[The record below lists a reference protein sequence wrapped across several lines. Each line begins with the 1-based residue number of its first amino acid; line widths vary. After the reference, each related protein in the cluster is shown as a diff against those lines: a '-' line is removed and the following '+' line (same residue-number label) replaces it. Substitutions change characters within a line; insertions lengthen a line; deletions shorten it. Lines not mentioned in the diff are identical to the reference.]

1 MLFRSVSQSRY
12 EVQTAINQVLGIKSL
27 IRRKKKTQET
37 KKRELFISI
46 INSIE
51 AIINRQNLM
60 YAELN
65 LDLANYDEAFLDT
78 IDALIVLHFGKDGAE
93 LIAYYLW
100 DRVAPD
106 GTISPLIDDQGKE
119 VYLETANDLWNL
131 LISINP
137 AYGDAK

>member
-1 MLFRSVSQSRY
+1 MEQSLN
-12 EVQTAINQVLGIKSL
+12 EIQIAINQVLGVKSL
-27 IRRKKKTQET
+27 VRRKKKTQET

-78 IDALIVLHFGKDGAE
+78 IDALIVLHFGKEGAE

-106 GTISPLIDDQGKE
+106 GSISPLLDSDNRE
-119 VYLETANDLWNL
+119 VYLETALDLWNL
-131 LISINP
+131 LIAINP
-137 AYGDAK
+137 AYGEPK

>member
-1 MLFRSVSQSRY
+1 MEQSLN
-12 EVQTAINQVLGIKSL
+12 EIQAAINQVLGIKSL

-37 KKRELFISI
+37 KKKELFISI

-65 LDLANYDEAFLDT
+65 LDLTNYDEAFLDT
-78 IDALIVLHFGKDGAE
+78 IDALIVLHFGKEGAE

-106 GTISPLIDDQGKE
+106 GTITSLLDEHGKE
-119 VYLETANDLWNL
+119 IYLETATDLWNL
-131 LISINP
+131 LTSINP
-137 AYGDAK
+137 AYGETK

>member
-1 MLFRSVSQSRY
+1 MEQSLN
-12 EVQTAINQVLGIKSL
+12 EIQAAINQVLGVKSL

-65 LDLANYDEAFLDT
+65 LDLTNYDEAFLDT

-106 GTISPLIDDQGKE
+106 GTITSLLDEQGKE
-119 VYLETANDLWNL
+119 IYLETATDLWNL

-137 AYGDAK
+137 AYGETK

>member
-1 MLFRSVSQSRY
+1 MEQSLN
-12 EVQTAINQVLGIKSL
+12 EIQIAINQILNVKSL
-27 IRRKKKTQET
+27 IRRKKKTKEA

-60 YAELN
+60 YVELN
-65 LDLANYDEAFLDT
+65 LDLAKYDESFLDT
-78 IDALIVLHFGKDGAE
+78 IDALIILHFGKEGAE

-106 GTISPLIDDQGKE
+106 GSISPLIDVDNKE
-119 VYLETANDLWNL
+119 VYLETASDLWNL

-137 AYGDAK
+137 AYGD

>member
-1 MLFRSVSQSRY
+1 MEQSLN
-12 EVQTAINQVLGIKSL
+12 EIQTAINQVLGVKSL
-27 IRRKKKTQET
+27 IRRKKKTQEA
-37 KKRELFISI
+37 KKKELFVSI

-65 LDLANYDEAFLDT
+65 LDLTNYDEAFLDT
-78 IDALIVLHFGKDGAE
+78 IDALIVLNFGKEGAE

-106 GTISPLIDDQGKE
+106 GTITSLLDTDGRE
-119 VYLETANDLWNL
+119 VYLETAQDLWNL

-137 AYGDAK
+137 AYGDSK

>member
-1 MLFRSVSQSRY
+1 MEQSLN
-12 EVQTAINQVLGIKSL
+12 EIQTVINQLLNVKSL
-27 IRRKKKTQET
+27 VRRKKKTQEA

-78 IDALIVLHFGKDGAE
+78 IDALIILHFGKEGAE
-93 LIAYYLW
+93 VIAYFLW
-100 DRVAPD
+100 DRVGPD
-106 GTISPLIDDQGKE
+106 GSIEPLLDEQNIP

-131 LISINP
+131 LIRINP
-137 AYGDAK
+137 TYGDSK

>member
-1 MLFRSVSQSRY
+1 MEQSLN
-12 EVQTAINQVLGIKSL
+12 EIQAAINQVLGVKSL

-65 LDLANYDEAFLDT
+65 LDLTNYDEAFLDT
-78 IDALIVLHFGKDGAE
+78 IDALIVLHFGKEGAE

-100 DRVAPD
+100 DRVATD
-106 GTISPLIDDQGKE
+106 RTITSLLDEHGKE
-119 VYLETANDLWNL
+119 IYLETATDLWNL

-137 AYGDAK
+137 AYGETK

>member
-1 MLFRSVSQSRY
+1 MEQSLN
-12 EVQTAINQVLGIKSL
+12 EIQTVINQLLNVKSL
-27 IRRKKKTQET
+27 VRRKKKTQEA

-78 IDALIVLHFGKDGAE
+78 IDALIILHFGKEGAE
-93 LIAYYLW
+93 VIAYFLW

-106 GTISPLIDDQGKE
+106 GSIEPLLDEQNNP

-131 LISINP
+131 LIRINP
-137 AYGDAK
+137 AYGDEK

>member
-1 MLFRSVSQSRY
+1 MEQSLN
-12 EVQTAINQVLGIKSL
+12 EIQIAINQILNVKSL
-27 IRRKKKTQET
+27 VRRKKKTKEA
-37 KKRELFISI
+37 KKKELFISI

-65 LDLANYDEAFLDT
+65 LDLAQYDEAFLDT
-78 IDALIVLHFGKDGAE
+78 IDALIILNFGKEGAE

-106 GTISPLIDDQGKE
+106 GSIVSLMDEEGKE
-119 VYLETANDLWNL
+119 VILETAQDLWNL
-131 LISINP
+131 LILTNP
-137 AYGDAK
+137 KYGE

>member
-1 MLFRSVSQSRY
+1 MEQSLN
-12 EVQTAINQVLGIKSL
+12 EIQTVINQLLNVKSL
-27 IRRKKKTQET
+27 VRRKKKTQEA

-78 IDALIVLHFGKDGAE
+78 IDALIILHFGKEGAE
-93 LIAYYLW
+93 VIAYYLW

-106 GTISPLIDDQGKE
+106 GTIEPLLDEQNNQ

-131 LISINP
+131 LIRINP
-137 AYGDAK
+137 TYGDSK

>member
-1 MLFRSVSQSRY
+1 MEQSLN
-12 EVQTAINQVLGIKSL
+12 EIQTAINQVLGVKSL

-78 IDALIVLHFGKDGAE
+78 IDALIVLHFGKEGAE

-106 GTISPLIDDQGKE
+106 GSVSSLIDSDGKE
-119 VYLETANDLWNL
+119 VYLETALDLWNL

-137 AYGDAK
+137 AYGDPK

>member
-1 MLFRSVSQSRY
+1 MEQSLN
-12 EVQTAINQVLGIKSL
+12 EIQIAINQILNVKSL
-27 IRRKKKTQET
+27 VRKKKKT
-37 KKRELFISI
+37 KEAKKKELFISI

-60 YAELN
+60 YADLN
-65 LDLANYDEAFLDT
+65 LDLSKYDEAFLDT
-78 IDALIVLHFGKDGAE
+78 IDALIILHFGKEGAE

-106 GTISPLIDDQGKE
+106 GSISPLVDVDGRE
-119 VYLETANDLWNL
+119 VYLETAQDLWNL

-137 AYGDAK
+137 AYGDSN

>member
-1 MLFRSVSQSRY
+1 MEQSLN
-12 EVQTAINQVLGIKSL
+12 EIQIAINQILNVKSL
-27 IRRKKKTQET
+27 IRRKKKTKEA

-65 LDLANYDEAFLDT
+65 LDLAKYDESFLDT
-78 IDALIVLHFGKDGAE
+78 IDALIILHFGKEGAE

-106 GTISPLIDDQGKE
+106 GSISPLIDVDNRE
-119 VYLETANDLWNL
+119 VYLETATDLWNL

-137 AYGDAK
+137 AYGD

>member
-1 MLFRSVSQSRY
+1 MEQSLN
-12 EVQTAINQVLGIKSL
+12 EIQTVINNLLNVKSL
-27 IRRKKKTQET
+27 VRRKKKTQEA
-37 KKRELFISI
+37 KKKELFISI

-60 YAELN
+60 YADLN

-78 IDALIVLHFGKDGAE
+78 IDALIILHFGKEGAE

-106 GTISPLIDDQGKE
+106 GSIEPLLDEEGTS
-119 VYLETANDLWNL
+119 VYLETAQDLWNL
-131 LISINP
+131 LIRINP
-137 AYGDAK
+137 AYGDSK

>member
-1 MLFRSVSQSRY
+1 MEQSLN
-12 EVQTAINQVLGIKSL
+12 EIQTVINQILNVKSL
-27 IRRKKKTQET
+27 VRRKKKTQEA
-37 KKRELFISI
+37 KKKELFVSI

-78 IDALIVLHFGKDGAE
+78 IDALIILHFGKEGAE

-100 DRVAPD
+100 DRLAPD
-106 GTISPLIDDQGKE
+106 GSVTPLLDDQGRE

-131 LISINP
+131 LISLNP
-137 AYGDAK
+137 AYGDTK